1 MLQYGIY
8 IRTHCLP
15 DCKRRGKLLEKGV
28 RIPGTGNV
36 FLYSILFRRTQAWC
50 MGLTVNQ
57 RLVEIVTQIRSQVF
71 LGAAE
76 GCGSALQVECLEGF
90 DTPGLHQ
97 VYAGFI

>member
-1 MLQYGIY
+1 
-8 IRTHCLP
+8 
-15 DCKRRGKLLEKGV
+15 
-28 RIPGTGNV
+28 
-36 FLYSILFRRTQAWC
+36 